1 MIEYKNPIYYLIS
14 FKTKHRIAKLS
25 CSANRQMV
33 ILNDILDENHQC
45 SISFGFVQV
54 LLYIRDIY

>member
-33 ILNDILDENHQC
+33 ILNEILDEK
-45 SISFGFVQV
+45 SSM
-54 LLYIRDIY
+54 